1 MPIVRL
7 YMSMPISSVKPETV
21 FSYAGEL
28 VTKRTSLWGVSS
40 VEAMV
45 LVNDF
50 TRQCDF
56 SFDVVLEEIQTMI
69 AEKNAH
75 DKAKK
80 EEARVAKRA
89 KLQAQLDELEEAAEE
104 EGERLAEAEGDS
116 KGSESD

>member
-1 MPIVRL
+1 
-7 YMSMPISSVKPETV
+7 MSMPISSVNPETV

-50 TRQCDF
+50 TRQCDY
-56 SFDVVLEEIQTMI
+56 SFNVVLEEMQALI

-80 EEARVAKRA
+80 EEARAAKRA
-89 KLQAQLDELEEAAEE
+89 KLRAQLDELEEAAEE
-104 EGERLAEAEGDS
+104 EGERWAEAEEAEGDS
-116 KGSESD
+116 RASESD